1 MAPVKK
7 KLSFSKPHQKSLK
20 CTVYLD
26 IQAVTCPGVLLSK
39 KSDIY
44 LSVCIMG
51 QYRKTPC
58 LPPVFPLL
66 FHHKMVFV
74 KTFPGV
80 VDPADVADLLEAD
93 TTSFELIQL
102 VPPEGEI
109 LAKME
114 ESSRDFLYP
123 GPRLSS
129 REGAAE
135 REILM
140 KRSSFFPGISP
151 KVEFTTTSVIEES
164 DGRDSPATSPPQTS
178 HRSPA
183 MLSKQSSAK
192 KSSSSKSP
200 CQLPSSMH
208 FSRADDGNCFSS
220 KGGKEQLNVEAT
232 FTNSTQSSTSRRC
245 PSPSPSGHSPQKN
258 RTHRKHTALRDSG
271 YQQPTVSSRTRA
283 LSPYTH
289 RKMCQLSEDARQ
301 RLSHLRLGPHHFRK
315 ETESQRPFLPLGIY
329 IGWTRTTQHPVLCP
343 SLHSLFSP
351 LYFCLF
357 NYIKSNPEV
366 SRCGSVSGI
375 GTPSSSPQ
383 DCSAHRR
390 TVSFSHDHTDSSLL
404 ESYRPRS
411 ARVESGS
418 VRVQSSPGT
427 TYRHETQTR
436 SPVRAA
442 ASAQSTPTVS
452 KSRSPPILKH
462 SLRERLQS
470 SQPSP
475 SYREQIHR
483 RVRRI
488 LQTHRASLDSS
499 VSFDL

>member
-315 ETESQRPFLPLGIY
+315 ETESQRPFL
-329 IGWTRTTQHPVLCP
+329 
-343 SLHSLFSP
+343 
-351 LYFCLF
+351 
-357 NYIKSNPEV
+357 V